1 MDMII
6 AELHAR
12 SRLLLVRARVA
23 LFATIKLEGG
33 TPPSLPNDALCHFES
48 LLAAQNPTAAV
59 LAEAETVRATAF
71 VLKGEVRAARMYY
84 PTAGGFHRRLSR
96 ICEATALAIEAQARL
111 NRAIDGESLY
121 QAGLSE
127 ARAFAEEARA
137 HMDAAD
143 QADQTLK

>member
-59 LAEAETVRATAF
+59 LAEAETVRSTAF

>member
-84 PTAGGFHRRLSR
+84 PTAGDRKSVV
-96 ICEATALAIEAQARL
+96 
-111 NRAIDGESLY
+111 
-121 QAGLSE
+121 
-127 ARAFAEEARA
+127 
-137 HMDAAD
+137 
-143 QADQTLK
+143 